1 MIDIDVKIKLLS
13 PLHLA
18 SGQAD
23 VNVDAEIIRD
33 ELGLPYFPGRRLKG
47 LLYESALEVVEM
59 MERSGQTG
67 WRGQLEELFHHN
79 GDAVDVQLVV
89 PDFHIAEA
97 AEYDRIEAA
106 WRELETNYGDWLTPE
121 DVLGQYTSVRY
132 QTRLENGVAAD
143 TSLHNMRVL
152 DEDTA
157 FYGTLELL
165 GPAAEAYVGLV
176 ALALRNL
183 HRAGGKRNR
192 GFGHLAC
199 HMEQP
204 VAGRTE
210 QEWIDEALEGMV
222 D

>member
-1 MIDIDVKIKLLS
+1 MIDIDVKIELLS

-23 VNVDAEIIRD
+23 VNVDAEIIHN
-33 ELGLPYFPGRRLKG
+33 ELGVPYFPGRRLKG

-79 GDAVDVQLVV
+79 GDTVDVQLVV
-89 PDFHIAEA
+89 PDFHIAKA
-97 AEYDRIEAA
+97 TEYDRIEAA
-106 WRELETNYGDWLTPE
+106 WRELETSYSDWLTPQ
-121 DVLGQYTSVRY
+121 DVLEQYTSVRY

-165 GPAAEAYVGLV
+165 GSAAGSYVGLV
-176 ALALRNL
+176 VLALRNL
-183 HRAGGKRNR
+183 HQAGGKRNR

-199 HMEQP
+199 HMEP
-204 VAGRTE
+204 IAGRTE